1 MRAHVLFDDGGRII
15 AMMHLPEEQSHGRHS
30 FGFVAEAGERVAT
43 LEIPVELEV
52 LNARELHVVS
62 RVDLGGGEP
71 RLISASSVKV

>member
-15 AMMHLPEEQSHGRHS
+15 AMMHLSEEQMQGRHS
-30 FGFVAEAGERVAT
+30 GGFVAEVGEHVAT

-62 RVDLGGGEP
+62 KVDLSGGQP
-71 RLISASSVKV
+71 RLIAASK

>member
-1 MRAHVLFDDGGRII
+1 MRAHVLFENGGRII
-15 AMMHLPEEQSHGRHS
+15 AMMHLPEEQLLGRHS

-62 RVDLGGGEP
+62 RVDLSGGQP
-71 RLISASSVKV
+71 RLVPANK

>member
-15 AMMHLPEEQSHGRHS
+15 AMMHLPEEQIGRYS
-30 FGFVAEAGERVAT
+30 GGFVAEVGEHVAT

-62 RVDLGGGEP
+62 RVDLSGGQP
-71 RLISASSVKV
+71 RLIHASR